1 MTQVKSSYPSLKT
14 FLLINSPPILRVFL
28 DNTTGKYK
36 TGKCS
41 VDYFIEIARK
51 YGIELG
57 EMGQRYLKERVIQGS
72 QEVIEYGPLIK
83 ELHLKINSELE
94 MIQSEGR
101 ESPISSLYE

>member
-1 MTQVKSSYPSLKT
+1 
-14 FLLINSPPILRVFL
+14 
-28 DNTTGKYK
+28 
-36 TGKCS
+36 
-41 VDYFIEIARK
+41 VDYFIQVARK